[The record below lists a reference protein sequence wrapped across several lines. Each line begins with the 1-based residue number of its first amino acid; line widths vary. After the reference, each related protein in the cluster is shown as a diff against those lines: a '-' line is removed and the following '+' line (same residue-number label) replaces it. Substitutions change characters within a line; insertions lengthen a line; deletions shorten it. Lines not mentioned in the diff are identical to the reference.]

1 MPAAI
6 ATALVGVGMALES
19 AFGAFLIANATT
31 IATVGLVLGSVA
43 VGDHQR
49 RKAKQ
54 AARDAYNASL
64 QDRLVMVPSYMGA
77 RSRCYGRVRNVDG
90 VLFKGTRG
98 TNKEIYTLF
107 IAVAG
112 HEIDAFEQ
120 VYFGDT
126 LVTLDGNGY
135 VQTAPYALPV
145 KTSKSQTITLNGSGG
160 GSVTATGTPV
170 AGSANAVED
179 NPGIDNDIPLT
190 VSVAGSVITVSGGG
204 AGGSAT
210 VSWQETTS
218 PSKARVRFYTGAAGQ
233 DVSTVLQPL
242 FPSLI
247 TTGQHRFA
255 GIAGM
260 LVDLEYDTDAYPAG
274 VPSISAVFRGAKIYD
289 PRTGL
294 TAWSENPALIARDW
308 ALYARGGACVAADLA
323 AASFTAAA
331 NACDTV
337 QAYTTP
343 SGTTNLP
350 LYTCGIVASL
360 EADPWQ
366 TFQEMVES
374 MAGKTGWAGGLL
386 RVVAGVYRAPVA
398 TITEDWIS
406 DAGAVRI
413 VPEPPTDEAVN
424 IYRPTLADKAQA
436 YTVVQAP
443 EVRAATYITA
453 DGRELPREVT
463 LGGVTDTTHAQ
474 HVCGVLMRD
483 ARNALSVVLPCNLR
497 AFQLELYDVVSVTL
511 PRFGW
516 SAKTFEVV
524 GWQFALA
531 GGIELVLKETAAA
544 IYQPDSLFA
553 VVDVTPN
560 TALPNPALA
569 PAMGALTVTGGT
581 TVLTDGT
588 SVTRVRVQWPAPA
601 DQSVSG
607 SGEVELQYWP
617 ATQALPAG
625 DWVQAPPIPGNAL
638 ETTLA
643 GVKAGTVYLFRA
655 RFVTALGVRGAW
667 GVHASY
673 LTPAAVGPTW
683 ASIDGKPADSE
694 LLNLQGSYAVAIAWN
709 FTGTAEGWTAAGAS
723 LSVAGASIT
732 VTSSGTDPQ
741 LVGPVM
747 SVPGVVFNRVRARIK
762 RTAGA
767 GWDGTAFYSTASHTW
782 ETAYRKTVTPDPTV
796 LGEWRTVEWDMASLT
811 AGGVDWLS
819 NTITGL
825 RLDLGA
831 TGTDAFEIDWIGV
844 GTVGPASYGATWG
857 QNVTGSAAVDSAI
870 ATAQSTATGAAS
882 AASAAQAS
890 ATAAQSTLTTMRS
903 NGYIDAAEKP
913 ALIRLK
919 AQLDADY
926 TNAYAQA
933 GALGITTE
941 RTALAT
947 AKTALDTYLA
957 TLSPSWSDTTTD
969 TPITPATDT
978 AKWGDYWSASNVLWA
993 KIAAVA
999 ATLASWAGVTGTG
1012 KPSDFAN
1019 VAGVGG
1025 YVNADPTLIRPE
1037 MWTHSNTSGAAAA
1050 WANNFGVGEGLW
1062 TAMDKSAGG
1071 RDDIFSESMPVSPLR
1086 SYRIEAW
1093 VYKWAGSAAAHYLFV
1108 EFKDAAGA
1116 VVTTSTGWTAVGAFN
1131 FWGLAG
1137 SAPAVDGSNTYTFTF
1152 GRFGVGSIPATA
1164 VTMRVGILGGY
1175 SGSGRWSLG
1184 SLRLREYTD
1193 QATLTSTTWLT
1204 AGPGMDLIGNAVIKS
1219 GGTAAWASAVYSKDS
1234 FTGGAYVSLVPGQTN
1249 LQFMFGLNADPT
1261 TDAGFAS
1268 IDYAMHCKVDGTL
1281 DVYSAGTLTA
1291 VSIGSYAV
1299 GDVLAVAYDGFKF
1312 TFVRNGAVLYS
1323 ITNTAF
1329 SSVALYADS
1338 SFYSVGAR
1346 AAALTFGP
1354 LSKVSGIETVQIA
1367 ANAATEVDKDTTA
1380 AGSWVIGAGAT
1391 GLAFVSY
1398 PCWSKWV
1405 NNTGVSVEVDYSGY
1419 VEVMAGDASYASG
1432 LRTMVQAFIAASDPA
1447 DFTSTDGDQ
1456 VAGFPAGVLPE
1467 YVQVTRTGRITVANG
1482 QTVYAVI
1489 RVSGGRAATAKTLY
1503 HREMQTTLAAL
1514 KR

>member
-1 MPAAI
+1 MPAAV
-6 ATALVGVGMALES
+6 TAVVAAIGAGLGGTV
-19 AFGAFLIANATT
+19 GAFMIMNAAAIASAAVIVTT
-31 IATVGLVLGSVA
+31 LA

-145 KTSKSQTITLNGSGG
+145 KTSKSQTITLNGTGG
-160 GSVTATGTPV
+160 GSVTSTGTLV
-170 AGSANAVED
+170 AGSANAAED

-204 AGGSAT
+204 AGGVAT

-260 LVDLEYDTDAYPAG
+260 LVDLEYDTDAYPGG
-274 VPSISAVFRGAKIYD
+274 VPSISAVFRGAKIFD

-323 AASFTAAA
+323 AASLTAAA

-343 SGTTNLP
+343 SGTTSLP

-366 TFQEMVES
+366 TFQEIVES
-374 MAGKTGWAGGLL
+374 MAGKAGWAGGLL

-524 GWQFALA
+524 GWQFALS

-607 SGEVELQYWP
+607 SGAVELQYWP

-673 LTPAAVGPTW
+673 LTPDAVSATW
-683 ASIDGKPADSE
+683 DSIDGKPADSE
-694 LLNLQGSYAVAIAWN
+694 LLNLQGTYAVFLAWN
-709 FTGTAEGWTAAGAS
+709 FTASAEGWTAGGGS
-723 LSVAGASIT
+723 LSSGGTSIT
-732 VTSSGTDPQ
+732 ITSSGTDPQ
-741 LVGPVM
+741 LIGPAMAV
-747 SVPGVVFNRVRARIK
+747 SGTVFDRVRARIR

-767 GWDGTAFYSTASHTW
+767 GWDGTAFYTTASHTW

-796 LGEWRTVEWDMASLT
+796 LGQWRVVEWDMSALT
-811 AGGVDWLS
+811 AGGSDWLA

-831 TGTDAFEIDWIGV
+831 TSADAFEVDWIGI
-844 GTVGPASYGATWG
+844 GTVGPASYGAIWG
-857 QNVTGSAAVDSAI
+857 QNVAGSAAVDAAI
-870 ATAQSTATGAAS
+870 TAAQATATSAAGAAS
-882 AASAAQAS
+882 TAQTSANTANAAIADSAADNKLSPVEKQRDKILFDAIVAEKS
-890 ATAAQSTLTTMRS
+890 
-903 NGYIDAAEKP
+903 GIDARA
-913 ALIRLK
+913 
-919 AQLDADY
+919 DAFS
-926 TNAYAQA
+926 
-933 GALGITTE
+933 ITTE
-941 RTALAT
+941 
-947 AKTALDTYLA
+947 KTAYGSAYSTLYTYALGLLA
-957 TLSPSWSDTTTD
+957 NVTTTSD
-969 TPITPATDT
+969 IDGPTYRSNFGAL
-978 AKWGDYWSASNVLWA
+978 YSARQVLLN
-993 KIAAVA
+993 KIAEEAGKR
-999 ATLASWAGVTGTG
+999 ASWATVTGTG
-1012 KPSDFAN
+1012 KPADFAN
-1019 VAGVGG
+1019 NSSVGG
-1025 YVNADPTLIRPE
+1025 YVNADPTLVRAE
-1037 MWTHSNTSGAAAA
+1037 MWSHSNTSGAPAA

-1062 TAMDKSAGG
+1062 TAFDKFSGG

-1137 SAPAVDGSNTYTFTF
+1137 AAPAVDGSNTYAFTF

-1175 SGSGRWSLG
+1175 SGAGRWSMG

-1193 QATLTSTTWLT
+1193 QATLTSATWLT
-1204 AGPGMDLIGNAVIKS
+1204 AGPGMELIGN
-1219 GGTAAWASAVYSKDS
+1219 TAAKTGGSADWSSAVYSKDS
-1234 FTGGAYVSLVPGQTN
+1234 FTGGAYVSCVPAQTN
-1249 LQFMFGLNADPT
+1249 LQFMIGLNADPT

-1268 IDYAMHCKVDGTL
+1268 IDYALHAKTDGTL
-1281 DVYSAGTLTA
+1281 DVYSAGVLTA
-1291 VSIGSYAV
+1291 VSIGTYAA
-1299 GDVLAVAYDGFKF
+1299 GDVLAVAYDGYRF
-1312 TFVRNGAVLYS
+1312 TFVGNGVVLYP
-1323 ITNTAF
+1323 ITNVAF
-1329 SSVALYADS
+1329 ASVPLYADS
-1338 SFYSVGAR
+1338 SIYSVGTR
-1346 AAALTFGP
+1346 VSGLTFGP
-1354 LSKVSGIETVQIA
+1354 MSTVSGLATQQLA
-1367 ANAATEVDKDTTA
+1367 ANAATIVYEYIASASVTITGLSHTPDGANSSWNTEVGSVSVPAQAVDHDAVVTFIATA
-1380 AGSWVIGAGAT
+1380 TMTAGASS
-1391 GLAFVSY
+1391 GSLRYSVQDDVSWDNWKKQY
-1398 PCWSKWV
+1398 
-1405 NNTGVSVEVDYSGY
+1405 VSQTAGTSSGERPIQVERRFSV
-1419 VEVMAGDASYASG
+1419 
-1432 LRTMVQAFIAASDPA
+1432 
-1447 DFTSTDGDQ
+1447 
-1456 VAGFPAGVLPE
+1456 PAGVA
-1467 YVQVTRTGRITVANG
+1467 RTYKAWACKLNSDDT
-1482 QTVYAVI
+1482 
-1489 RVSGGRAATAKTLY
+1489 ATINY
-1503 HREMQTTLAAL
+1503 HSL
-1514 KR
+1514 KVEILRR